1 MSETN
6 GKVVCMVTGGSGLY
20 GMAIRAHVAQSA
32 EEKDATWVFLS
43 SKDGDLRDRKATE
56 AIFERVRPTH
66 VIHLAA
72 MVGGL
77 FANMSKKVEFYREN
91 MLMYF
96 ISVSLRGRE
105 QQRAERARGTT
116 RGRLTPSTRPR
127 RRNDNVME
135 CCRIYKVQKLVS
147 CLSTCIF
154 PDKTTYPIDETMIH
168 DGAPHLS
175 NEGYAYAKRMI
186 DVMNRCYKDEYGCN
200 FTSVIPTNIY
210 GPHDNYSI
218 QGGHVVPGLIHKCY
232 LAKKNG
238 TPFEV
243 WGTGSPLRQFIYSG
257 DLAALTVWVLRSYD
271 STDPIILSVPE
282 EKEVTIKDV
291 ALMIRDAMEFKGE
304 VKFLTDKADGQYK
317 KTASNEKLAGL
328 RPDFQ
333 FTPMA
338 EGLKKACDWFCENYE
353 TCRK

>member
-1 MSETN
+1 
-6 GKVVCMVTGGSGLY
+6 
-20 GMAIRAHVAQSA
+20 MA
-32 EEKDATWVFLS
+32 ES
-43 SKDGDLRDRKATE
+43 S
-56 AIFERVRPTH
+56 
-66 VIHLAA
+66 
-72 MVGGL
+72 
-77 FANMSKKVEFYREN
+77 
-91 MLMYF
+91 
-96 ISVSLRGRE
+96 RE
-105 QQRAERARGTT
+105 QRESARYDAWTS
-116 RGRLTPSTRPR
+116 TPSTRPR

-291 ALMIRDAMEFKGE
+291 ALMIRDAMGFEGE

-328 RPDFQ
+328 RPDFK

-338 EGLKKACDWFCENYE
+338 EGLKKACDWFCANYE

>member
-1 MSETN
+1 MAD

-20 GMAIRAHVAQSA
+20 GMAIRSHVDAS
-32 EEKDATWVFLS
+32 EKEKDATWVFLS

-56 AIFERVRPTH
+56 AIFERVQPTH

-77 FANMSKKVEFYREN
+77 FANLSKKVEFYREN
-91 MLMYF
+91 MLM
-96 ISVSLRGRE
+96 
-105 QQRAERARGTT
+105 
-116 RGRLTPSTRPR
+116 
-127 RRNDNVME
+127 NDNVME

-168 DGAPHLS
+168 SGPPHLS

-186 DVMNRCYKDEYGCN
+186 DVMNRCYKEEYGCN
-200 FTSVIPTNIY
+200 FTSVVPTNIY

-218 QGGHVVPGLIHKCY
+218 ENGHVVPGLIHKCY

-238 TPFEV
+238 TPFDV

-257 DLAALTVWVLRSYD
+257 DLAALTVWVLRDYD

-282 EKEVTIKDV
+282 AKEVTIKDV
-291 ALMIRDAMEFKGE
+291 ALMIRDAMKFEGE
-304 VKFLTDKADGQYK
+304 VKFLTDKADGI
-317 KTASNEKLAGL
+317 SL
-328 RPDFQ
+328 DS
-333 FTPMA
+333 
-338 EGLKKACDWFCENYE
+338 
-353 TCRK
+353 